1 MPFVENVDVTVQTPF
16 TGSSTEVSI
25 PGTQGVAGPPGSG
38 LIDSGDFNATNKG
51 LIPTVSGSFTLGSGT
66 HPWKEIHADKAYLGN
81 VFFRDE
87 NTYSARVNAVTNII
101 SLTATGLHR
110 IIDIPAGETFVID
123 SFEGIC
129 TKINNPYIGP
139 SVEFGT
145 TGNTSRFIEESIV
158 KINSN
163 NARHIFDDPQDSL
176 DGPASISVNITKAS
190 QAVGHSGFFR
200 ANGTKIVFG

>member
-51 LIPTVSGSFTLGSGT
+51 LIPTVSGSFMLGSGT

>member
-16 TGSSTEVSI
+16 TGSSTDI
-25 PGTQGVAGPPGSG
+25 TIQGTQGVAGPPGSG
-38 LIDSGDFNATNKG
+38 FIDSGTFNAVNKG
-51 LIPTVSGSFTLGSGT
+51 IVPTPSGALMLGSGT

-87 NTYSARVNAVTNII
+87 NTYSARVNAVTNIV
-101 SLTATGLHR
+101 SLTSTGLHR

-129 TKINNPYIGP
+129 TKVNNPYIGP

-145 TGNTSRFIEESIV
+145 TGNTARFIEESIV
-158 KINSN
+158 KVNSN

-176 DGPASISVNITKAS
+176 DGPASISVKITKAS

>member
-16 TGSSTEVSI
+16 TGSSTAVTLK
-25 PGTQGVAGPPGSG
+25 GTQGVVGAPGSG
-38 LIDSGDFNATNKG
+38 FLDSGDFNAVNKSI
-51 LIPTVSGSFTLGSGT
+51 IPTPSGALMLGSGT

-110 IIDIPAGETFVID
+110 IIDIPAGETFIID

-145 TGNTSRFIEESIV
+145 TGNTSRFLEESIV
-158 KINSN
+158 KIISN
-163 NARHIFDDPQDSL
+163 NPPHNFYDPQD
-176 DGPASISVNITKAS
+176 
-190 QAVGHSGFFR
+190 
-200 ANGTKIVFG
+200 